1 MSITFVFKCKS
12 KYFYEILK
20 PFSIQQHVMKQIH
33 AFDSFTIQ
41 IFENPRWFWYKKR
54 FSEMPS
60 RPLPSFYLFVM
71 VCWTETLY
79 FVDKSRVVA
88 SRLLAD
94 WSAARP
100 DKQTDTVRKL
110 REMAWRLTVT
120 SHGSFNITLC
130 SNKAYGYQYNN
141 ANIFTVIT
149 VSSIYH
155 SKGNILF

>member
-1 MSITFVFKCKS
+1 MSITFVFKWKS
-12 KYFYEILK
+12 KYCYEILK
-20 PFSIQQHVMKQIH
+20 PFSIQQQVMKRIH

-41 IFENPRWFWYKKR
+41 IFENPCWFWYQKKVFR
-54 FSEMPS
+54 SLLMQS
-60 RPLPSFYLFVM
+60 QPLPSCYLFVIA
-71 VCWTETLY
+71 CWTETLY

-100 DKQTDTVRKL
+100 DKQTNTVHKL

-120 SHGSFNITLC
+120 SHGSFNITLR

-141 ANIFTVIT
+141 ANILTVIT

-155 SKGNILF
+155 S